1 MTPSTTNVVAALALA
16 LTHIF
21 GLVALHGMLYRVGYF
36 GALLQIWREGPHQ
49 LPDSSNSILTFYTG
63 IGPLDRLLALASVM
77 FSSVTDGSRP
87 QLSLYAVHF
96 GGQYLGILAVMM
108 IEGLRE
114 GNKSNTFRFFSIW
127 ACAIQIFSYGLV
139 MPLYGILHLLTS
151 RASQVSGLNLAEST
165 RIAHRAS
172 VKMVPEAMVVG
183 YIIPAILMSVPL
195 FPNSLHQWFGGLWQ
209 GSPVWAMLVQKAF
222 ASYYSKRRRT
232 TSISHLQYDLKVVEK
247 AEGGAA
253 AAGLDAPPPPP
264 PMEETRGSSAYL
276 LSRVYSFAFICC
288 VASQLGPLIVTLAV
302 AVCPAVFPPYLRAAW
317 ALTEVFAPP
326 PFYTSEKMRSMAS
339 AMHGFFQYDQYVG
352 STAAV
357 IWASALYVNS
367 RRTPL
372 NGKGWVR
379 LAFVITAFSLGA
391 GPAGA
396 VVWLMWEREQQL
408 LVLNY

>member
-1 MTPSTTNVVAALALA
+1 MADYKMMPSTTNVVAALALA

-36 GALLQIWREGPHQ
+36 GALLQIWREGPHH

-77 FSSVTDGSRP
+77 FASVTDGSRP

-151 RASQVSGLNLAEST
+151 RASQVFGLNLAEST
-165 RIAHRAS
+165 RIAHQAS

-183 YIIPAILMSVPL
+183 YIIPAVLMSVPL

-232 TSISHLQYDLKVVEK
+232 TSISHLQYDLKVEK
-247 AEGGAA
+247 AEG
-253 AAGLDAPPPPP
+253 AAGLDAPPPP
-264 PMEETRGSSAYL
+264 MENRGSAYV

-288 VASQLGPLIVTLAV
+288 VASQLGPLMVTLAV
-302 AVCPAVFPPYLRAAW
+302 AVCPAAFPPHLRAAW
-317 ALTEVFAPP
+317 AMTEVFVPP
-326 PFYTSEKMRSMAS
+326 LFYASGKMQSMGS

-357 IWASALYVNS
+357 IWSSALYVNS

-396 VVWLMWEREQQL
+396 VVWLMWEREQL

>member
-1 MTPSTTNVVAALALA
+1 MADYKMTPSTTNIIAALALT

-21 GLVALHGMLYRVGYF
+21 GWIALHGMLYRVGYIE
-36 GALLQIWREGPHQ
+36 ALLRIWREGPYN

-77 FSSVTDGSRP
+77 FASVTNGSRP

-139 MPLYGILHLLTS
+139 MPLYGIIHLLSS
-151 RASQVSGLNLAEST
+151 RASQAFSLRLAEST
-165 RIAHRAS
+165 RIAHQAS
-172 VKMVPEAMVVG
+172 LKMVPEAMVIG

-209 GSPVWAMLVQKAF
+209 GSPIWAMLVQKAF

-232 TSISHLQYDLKVVEK
+232 TSISHIQYDLKFEK
-247 AEGGAA
+247 AEG
-253 AAGLDAPPPPP
+253 AAGLDVSPPQI
-264 PMEETRGSSAYL
+264 ENRGSIYL
-276 LSRVYSFAFICC
+276 SKVYSFAFICC
-288 VASQLGPLIVTLAV
+288 VASQLGPLLVTIAV
-302 AVCPAVFPPYLRAAW
+302 AVLPAIFPPHLRAAW
-317 ALTEVFAPP
+317 TMSEVFMPP
-326 PFYTSEKMRSMAS
+326 LFYTSTKMQSMAS
-339 AMHGFFQYDQYVG
+339 AMHGFFHYDQYVG
-352 STAAV
+352 STAAI
-357 IWASALYVNS
+357 IWSSALYINS

-379 LAFVITAFSLGA
+379 LAFVITAFSLCA

-408 LVLNY
+408 LATNY